1 MRAWH
6 HKSGPSLQL
15 IHCAIAVGFF
25 ITPLIAKE
33 FISQGNSDSIVGYT
47 SELLQLN
54 CTYFTEISYNENLTA
69 SAAWNLSES
78 CSNWL
83 MDSCAD
89 SNIVQTIGDVIH
101 NTSVCNSTITLLD
114 TSRFEWAYLICGFPL
129 LIPIPAFIYYGI
141 KDCCFIEIETNK
153 KIDEEVKVDLT
164 KTENI
169 NNAEEENSKKI
180 NDSNDTFHPSSRA
193 YNVIILIGLF
203 HLVAIY
209 AGSETT
215 LLNLFFAYAVK
226 SNAHF
231 SKYNAALLLSIEYGN
246 FALFRFIGVGLLLCK
261 LSVTFLMFTCFS
273 GVIISCLIMIV
284 GSTHSIALWIGGAL
298 IGMSMAPIFPLIM
311 TWLSKYAPSNSKATG
326 MVLFANRIGYIS
338 ISLSVSLLIKQ
349 YPMILLYMT
358 LTSGVTS
365 LIIFTVLTVIVKV
378 WSGQCSKCRNKNSHG
393 RYQKMEI
400 ELVSIDELER
410 KPKSAPDHSD
420 HEI

>member
-6 HKSGPSLQL
+6 HKSGPSLQF

-33 FISQGNSDSIVGYT
+33 FISQGNSNSIVGYT
-47 SELLQLN
+47 SDFLQLN
-54 CTYFTEISYNENLTA
+54 CTYFTEMSYNENLTT
-69 SAAWNLSES
+69 AWNLSES
-78 CSNWL
+78 CSSWL

-89 SNIVQTIGDVIH
+89 SNIVETIGDVIH
-101 NTSVCNSTITLLD
+101 NTSVCNSTITSVD

-141 KDCCFIEIETNK
+141 KDCCFIDIETNK
-153 KIDEEVKVDLT
+153 KVEEEVNVDLT

-169 NNAEEENSKKI
+169 NNAEEEASEENSKKI

-193 YNVIILIGLF
+193 YNVIVLIGLF

-246 FALFRFIGVGLLLCK
+246 FALFRFVGVGFLLCK
-261 LSVTFLMFTCFS
+261 LSVTFLMFTCLS
-273 GVIISCLIMIV
+273 GVIISCLIMIA
-284 GSTHSIALWIGGAL
+284 GSSHAIALWIGGAL
-298 IGMSMAPIFPLIM
+298 IGMSMAPIFPLII
-311 TWLSKYAPSNSKATG
+311 TWLSKYAPSNAKATG
-326 MVLFANRIGYIS
+326 MVLFASRIGYIS

-349 YPMILLYMT
+349 HPMILLYIM
-358 LTSGVTS
+358 LASGITS

-378 WSGQCSKCRNKNSHG
+378 WSGQCSKCRTKNAHA

-410 KPKSAPDHSD
+410 TTKSASSD